1 MGMFAP
7 EYKKPIPPYVRK
19 LGVVTAS
26 TGAAIRD
33 IINISSRRNPGIQL
47 ILYPAKVQGEG
58 AAESIAEGIAAL
70 DELGLDA
77 IIVGRGGGSIED
89 LWAFNEETVARAIF
103 GCQTPVI
110 SAVGH
115 ETDTTI
121 ADFVADLR
129 APTPSAAAELAV
141 ADTVQLQ
148 QQIEGYRDTLQRR
161 MNWCLERERVRSEQ
175 FRRRFDYASPAMRI
189 REQRM
194 RLASLEDELRARM
207 DTALTQRK
215 HQMMVYIERMR
226 GLSPLE
232 KLAQG
237 YAAASNVRGERIF
250 SIEQVEDGDVLDLYV
265 SDGKICA
272 AVQGK
277 EALTR

>member
-1 MGMFAP
+1 
-7 EYKKPIPPYVRK
+7 
-19 LGVVTAS
+19 
-26 TGAAIRD
+26 
-33 IINISSRRNPGIQL
+33 
-47 ILYPAKVQGEG
+47 
-58 AAESIAEGIAAL
+58 
-70 DELGLDA
+70 
-77 IIVGRGGGSIED
+77 
-89 LWAFNEETVARAIF
+89 
-103 GCQTPVI
+103 
-110 SAVGH
+110 
-115 ETDTTI
+115 
-121 ADFVADLR
+121 
-129 APTPSAAAELAV
+129 
-141 ADTVQLQ
+141 
-148 QQIEGYRDTLQRR
+148 
-161 MNWCLERERVRSEQ
+161 
-175 FRRRFDYASPAMRI
+175 MRI